1 MSENNNE
8 LIDFLR
14 EQGCTE
20 ASGKRMAFYN
30 EIAERVEYLRYTIR
44 PWSSL
49 IHVST
54 EEGDEDFH
62 LNARL
67 FFKVGDKFVY
77 RTDVKNPVYPEI
89 PFRPLMEVL
98 K

>member
-1 MSENNNE
+1 M
-8 LIDFLR
+8 IDFLC

-49 IHVST
+49 IHVFT
-54 EEGDEDFH
+54 KE
-62 LNARL
+62 
-67 FFKVGDKFVY
+67 GDKFIY
-77 RTDVKNPVYPEI
+77 RSDLKKPVYPEI
-89 PFRPLMEVL
+89 PLRPLMGVL